1 MIFGSFGLLLV
12 ALALLIAAVV
22 KSSVAIG
29 VGSLVCTGLAVACLV
44 AANAYYRRTKGAG
57 PTGERDVLRTE
68 APVPA
73 PAMAVFPQ
81 MVMANGGYGFS
92 NGHGEPAPAGSSL
105 RPPIEQYDQLS
116 APQAVAA
123 VDMLNLDQLHD
134 LRRYE
139 IEHEARK
146 TVLAAIDTRI
156 AGIVK
161 LRRTLEA
168 Q

>member
-29 VGSLVCTGLAVACLV
+29 VGSLVCTGLAVAFLV
-44 AANAYYRRTKGAG
+44 AANAYYRKT
-57 PTGERDVLRTE
+57 TGSGTSAERDALRTE
-68 APVPA
+68 VYAPA

-81 MVMANGGYGFS
+81 MAMANGGYGFS
-92 NGHGEPAPAGSSL
+92 NGHGEAPPAGNSTRL
-105 RPPIEQYDQLS
+105 PVEQYDQLS
-116 APQAVAA
+116 VPQAVAS

-139 IEHEARK
+139 VEHEARK
-146 TVLAAIDTRI
+146 AVLAAIDTRI

-168 Q
+168 

>member
-29 VGSLVCTGLAVACLV
+29 IASLVCTGLAVACLV
-44 AANAYYRRTKGAG
+44 AANAYYRKAKGAG
-57 PTGERDVLRTE
+57 PAAERDPLRTE
-68 APVPA
+68 TYVPA

-81 MVMANGGYGFS
+81 MAMANAGYGFS
-92 NGHGEPAPAGSSL
+92 NGHGEPAPAGDSMRL
-105 RPPIEQYDQLS
+105 PVEQYDQLS
-116 APQAVAA
+116 APQAVAS

-139 IEHEARK
+139 VEHEARK
-146 TVLAAIDTRI
+146 TVLAAIDARI

-161 LRRTLEA
+161 LRRTLEL
-168 Q
+168 